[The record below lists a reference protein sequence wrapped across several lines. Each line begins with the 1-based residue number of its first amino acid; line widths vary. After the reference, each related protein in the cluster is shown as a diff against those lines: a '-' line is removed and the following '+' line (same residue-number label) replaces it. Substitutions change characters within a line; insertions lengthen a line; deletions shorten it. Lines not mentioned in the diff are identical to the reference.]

1 MANKNKKQKLK
12 ERNPY
17 AYYRNGFI
25 GLKACKWLSILAP
38 FITIF
43 AMKFNEYFIVSTDSG
58 TQVKLSLG
66 CVLACLVGGIAM
78 YSETKKK
85 ADGTK
90 TSSPLSN
97 VVGWGVA
104 FALCYFF
111 QNILND
117 LTLIL
122 GCALIGQLAGLGF
135 ELGAENRAFYM
146 NEYKKANVQSKVLS
160 KANQQV
166 LSNMIGKGKNNP
178 YE

>member
-43 AMKFNEYFIVSTDSG
+43 AMKFNEYFIISTDSG
-58 TQVKLSLG
+58 TQTKLSLG

-78 YSETKKK
+78 YSETRKK

-97 VVGWGVA
+97 VVCR
-104 FALCYFF
+104 LCFMLFFPKHFKRLNTYFRLCF
-111 QNILND
+111 NWTTCWTWL
-117 LTLIL
+117 
-122 GCALIGQLAGLGF
+122 
-135 ELGAENRAFYM
+135 
-146 NEYKKANVQSKVLS
+146 
-160 KANQQV
+160 
-166 LSNMIGKGKNNP
+166 
-178 YE
+178 